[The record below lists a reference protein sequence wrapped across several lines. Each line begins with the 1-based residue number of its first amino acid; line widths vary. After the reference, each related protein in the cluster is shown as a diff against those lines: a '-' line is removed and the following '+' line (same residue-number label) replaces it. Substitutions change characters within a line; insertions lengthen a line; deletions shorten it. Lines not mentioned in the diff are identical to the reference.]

1 MSKISYFV
9 WIPNNFL
16 FFNSVLMKLLIEL
29 LKSVINR
36 VPYMHD
42 ISLLN
47 DYKSKP
53 KHSKEETNSKSYP
66 KIKDTVRHKI

>member
-1 MSKISYFV
+1 
-9 WIPNNFL
+9 
-16 FFNSVLMKLLIEL
+16 MKLLIEL